1 MMFGWSHLNPIPV
14 YDGGRSPPI
23 VGRATAGGGS
33 SSFLSPSGILFPFE
47 HDSASASRLIDAS
60 AQSFATI
67 NAQAKD
73 QCHGNLTRKHGKA
86 RCHV

>member
-1 MMFGWSHLNPIPV
+1 MMFGWSHLNQFPASNP
-14 YDGGRSPPI
+14 SS
-23 VGRATAGGGS
+23 GRATAGGGS
-33 SSFLSPSGILFPFE
+33 SSPLSPSGILFPFE
-47 HDSASASRLIDAS
+47 HDSAAASRLIDAA